1 MPAVEAPGDRAA
13 PRFVAMSLERQVTF
27 WIVALLVVV
36 AALWL
41 LSDILLPFVAGTALA
56 YLLDPLARRLEGL
69 GIGRAVSALVII
81 VLVIVGF
88 IMLVILVAPI
98 LGGQLTALIDDLP
111 RYVTRLQLLVADP
124 SRPWL
129 AKIFGEQ
136 SLGTGQ
142 TAGDLVA
149 QGARWLAAFIGSL
162 WSGGKALVSL
172 FALLVITPVVAF
184 YLLCDWDRMIATI
197 DNWLPRPHRA
207 TVAKLAREIDAA
219 IAAFVRGQAGVCLI
233 LGAYYAAGLTLTGL
247 NFGFLIGFLSGL
259 FSFIPYVGSLA
270 GLVVA
275 AAVAVAQFA
284 PNWTPIVVV
293 IGIFLIGQA
302 LEGYVLAPK
311 LVGSAVGLHPV
322 WLMFALLA
330 FGYLFGFVGLLVA
343 VPLAAAVG
351 VLARFA
357 LRQYLASQIYT
368 GEAQR

>member
-1 MPAVEAPGDRAA
+1 
-13 PRFVAMSLERQVTF
+13 MSLERQVIF
-27 WIVALLVVV
+27 WIAALVIVV
-36 AALWL
+36 AMLWL
-41 LSDILLPFVAGTALA
+41 LSDILLPFVAGMALA
-56 YLLDPLARRLEGL
+56 YLLDPPARRLERY
-69 GIGRAVSALVII
+69 GISRAASALII
-81 VLVIVGF
+81 LVLVIVALVL
-88 IMLVILVAPI
+88 LVILVAPI
-98 LGGQLTALIDDLP
+98 LGSQLGALIDNLP
-111 RYVTRLQLLVADP
+111 GYVRRLQALVADP

-136 SLGTGQ
+136 QPAAGQ
-142 TAGDLVA
+142 AAGDLVA
-149 QGARWLAAFIGSL
+149 QGAKWLGAFVGSL

-172 FALLVITPVVAF
+172 FSLLVIMPVVAF
-184 YLLCDWDRMIATI
+184 YLLCDWDRMIATVES
-197 DNWLPRPHRA
+197 WVPRQHRD
-207 TVAKLAREIDAA
+207 TVTALAREIDAA

-233 LGAYYAAGLTLTGL
+233 LGAFYAVGLTLTGL

-259 FSFIPYVGSLA
+259 FSFIPYVGSIA

-293 IGIFLIGQA
+293 IAIFLVGQV

-351 VLARFA
+351 VLVRFA
-357 LRQYLASQIYT
+357 LRRYLESPIYT
-368 GEAQR
+368 GEGPR